1 MRIVIT
7 GGAGFLGSRLALR
20 LLQRGM
26 LTDAKGRQRE
36 IAQIVLLDVVSA
48 TLPADPRLTSIA
60 GDLADAAVVE
70 RAVTRDTDTV
80 FHMAAVVSGQAEA
93 DFDIG
98 MRVNLDATRLLLERC
113 RKLDAPPKFVFT
125 SSLAVFGGP
134 VPDPVTDDA
143 PVTPQASYGAQKL
156 IGEYLVYDMTRKGFI
171 DGRSLRLP
179 TVTVRPGKP
188 NKAASSFASGIIR
201 EPLAGVDAICPVAP
215 ATRMWVQSPRAVIE
229 NLIIGHE
236 APATCVRAHAIGQRA
251 GYLRPRRRHGR
262 GIAPRRRRCGRRPRE
277 VDLRSGHRQDRGDV
291 ACEFRAQARP
301 RTGHEGRPGLRE
313 HRARVHRGRHAQG
326 VAASTRRTVRS
337 LPALPRQALPPAVP
351 VPRRAAG
358 PNPTGSA

>member
-7 GGAGFLGSRLALR
+7 GGAGFLGRRLALR
-20 LLQRGM
+20 LLERGT
-26 LTDAKGRQRE
+26 LTDARGRPRE
-36 IAQIVLLDVVSA
+36 IAQIVLLDVVPA
-48 TLPADPRLTSIA
+48 TLPVDPRLTIIA
-60 GDLADAAVVE
+60 GDLADAVVVE
-70 RAVTRDTDTV
+70 RAVTRDTDSV

-113 RKLDAPPKFVFT
+113 RKLAAPPRFVFT

-236 APATCVRAHAIGQRA
+236 APATSFAHTRSVNVPGICVPVADMVAALRKVAGDAVADRVKWIHDPVIDRIVATWPANFAPKLGPALGMKADTDFESIVRAYIADDM
-251 GYLRPRRRHGR
+251 PR
-262 GIAPRRRRCGRRPRE
+262 
-277 VDLRSGHRQDRGDV
+277 S
-291 ACEFRAQARP
+291 
-301 RTGHEGRPGLRE
+301 
-313 HRARVHRGRHAQG
+313 
-326 VAASTRRTVRS
+326 
-337 LPALPRQALPPAVP
+337 
-351 VPRRAAG
+351 
-358 PNPTGSA
+358 